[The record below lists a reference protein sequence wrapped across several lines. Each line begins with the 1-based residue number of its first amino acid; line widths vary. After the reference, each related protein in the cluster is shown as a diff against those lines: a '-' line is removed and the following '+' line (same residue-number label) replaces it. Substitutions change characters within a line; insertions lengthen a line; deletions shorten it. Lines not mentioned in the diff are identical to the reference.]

1 MDQIHLGNQT
11 IRYDRERTKA
21 AYSAMERGD
30 AERCGCAYCQNFAT
44 QREAVYPQTFRQL
57 LNQLGIDF
65 AKEGEVYECGL
76 LDDKLRGY
84 GGWFYFAGE
93 LTAPGERLTDAD
105 SGFQYWVANAERLPT
120 PVADFGNRVLAVNFF
135 TKLPWVITER
145 P

>member
-1 MDQIHLGNQT
+1 MDQIQLGDQT
-11 IRYDRERTKA
+11 IRHDRERTKA
-21 AYSAMERGD
+21 AYSTMERGD
-30 AERCGCAYCQNFAT
+30 AERCGCAYCLNFAT

-76 LDDKLRGY
+76 LDGKLRGY

-105 SGFQYWVANAERLPT
+105 SGFQYWVASAERLPT
-120 PVADFGNRVLAVNFF
+120 PAADFGKSVLAVQFF
-135 TKLPWVITER
+135 TKLPWVVAER